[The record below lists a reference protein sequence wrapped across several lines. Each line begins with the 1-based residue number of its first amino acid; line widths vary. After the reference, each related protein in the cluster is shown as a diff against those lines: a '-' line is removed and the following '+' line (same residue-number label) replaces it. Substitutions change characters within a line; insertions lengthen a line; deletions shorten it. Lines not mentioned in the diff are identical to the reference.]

1 MCDLTFS
8 DCVPARGIYLAYG
21 RAISL
26 AVPFEDILL
35 NGTVHPQVISMDG
48 GTPAL
53 ASAMRSAAPP
63 YRYFVAVTPSAA
75 WTHEGPTEPNPTTV
89 SFALDVGS
97 KRYYEVTELTGS
109 GAKMSCGGGDACRIT
124 RSLSASAVFVAE
136 PAAPE

>member
-1 MCDLTFS
+1 MCS
-8 DCVPARGIYLAYG
+8 CRGIYLAYG

-35 NGTVHPQVISMDG
+35 NGTVHPQVISMDS

-63 YRYFVAVTPSAA
+63 YRYFAAITPSAA

-97 KRYYEVTELTGS
+97 KRYEVMELTG
-109 GAKMSCGGGDACRIT
+109 GGEKMSCGGGDACRIT

-136 PAAPE
+136 PAAP